1 MRHCH
6 LFACIVLLLLFAIGL
21 QGQEQKQK
29 VKLPE
34 ADELIIRSENG
45 EYDLNGDV
53 IHLKKGHNQVVYG
66 PIELNAQEM
75 WFNQQT
81 SEFKAS
87 GDVVVKLDDGT
98 SWASQNV
105 NGNLNAKELN
115 FDAYGFDGKVWH
127 SGGEGGHALPNG
139 EKHLDHAW
147 LTTCDCYPPHYRVC
161 ASDMTHYP
169 DNTFSAKHLI
179 IKLGVVPVFYFPY
192 AWGTTDNSA
201 GLIFKPGYS
210 GKKGAYLRLGRIW
223 QLQGDDNYTQFYTD
237 LMSKRGVALGH
248 DTEWKSDRQ
257 QVSVNLYGL
266 LDRDPPETERGYN
279 RRFDEEH
286 DRFRIATY
294 YRYDVSETSAIR
306 LNVDYMSD
314 IDMLE
319 DWFKHDYRQILQ
331 TKSYLNWTTDGD
343 FYNFTV
349 NVRPRINE
357 FYTVVET
364 LPEVRLDIP
373 RISLGELPLEY
384 QSSTS
389 FGYYSMKWRNFYRH
403 RWEVITDDEYDSEV
417 HRDPA
422 DYQAFRADTVHFMYL
437 PMALDDYVKF
447 IPRAG
452 FRATYYS
459 KTSKARIRRE
469 DIAAMIDVDNPDHVY
484 NSTPIRQYDN
494 DGGDVLR
501 TAFEIGGELK
511 NRMYSDWVDMNLDFI
526 DGHGIRH
533 VVEPYVNYTYA
544 HDPSHDCD
552 HLYFFDEIDR
562 LERQHFIRLGV
573 DQLWQT
579 RIDGRVNT
587 IARWQNY
594 VDFHFD
600 RGEESGRHPGDYGSR
615 LDIYPCEWLTF
626 WSAILHDIGEGDI
639 QCGET
644 GFRYGKIHDFNLSC
658 RYVYRNDH
666 MSRSVYS
673 MGSTLVDLTGESSY
687 YKKYFETADTIN
699 VTFHVPLLDDEKMSF
714 DVEAEYDFEKNTLSE
729 HKYIINKDL
738 HCWTMSFGVGWDN
751 GDFEAMILFRLKA
764 FPNVKV
770 DLNI

>member
-1 MRHCH
+1 MRRC
-6 LFACIVLLLLFAIGL
+6 FPIVLAILLLAAMSVL
-21 QGQEQKQK
+21 RAQEKKEK

-34 ADELIIRSENG
+34 ADELIIRSESG
-45 EYDLNGDV
+45 EYDIKGDAV
-53 IHLKKGHNQVVYG
+53 HLKKGHNQVIYG
-66 PIELNAQEM
+66 PLELTAQEM
-75 WFNQQT
+75 WFNQET
-81 SEFKAS
+81 TDFKAQ
-87 GDVVVKLDDGT
+87 GDVVVKLNDGT

-105 NGNLNAKELN
+105 SGKLETRELN

-127 SGGEGGHALPNG
+127 SGGEGGRALPNG

-147 LTTCDCYPPHYRVC
+147 LSTCDCYPPHYSLC

-169 DNTFSAKHLI
+169 DNTFTAKHLV

-192 AWGTTDNSA
+192 AWGTTDNTA

-223 QLQGDDNYTQFYTD
+223 QLDKDGSYTQTYTD
-237 LMSKRGVALGH
+237 LMSKRGIALGH
-248 DTEWKSDRQ
+248 DTEWKSGAHETA
-257 QVSVNLYGL
+257 VNLYGL
-266 LDRDPPETERGYN
+266 LDSDPPETERGYN
-279 RRFDEEH
+279 RRFDETH
-286 DRFRIATY
+286 DRFRLAWY
-294 YRYDVSETSAIR
+294 YRYDVSEMSAIR

-314 IDMLE
+314 IDMLA
-319 DWFKHDYRQILQ
+319 DWFKRDYRNVLE

-343 FYNFTV
+343 FYNFSV

-357 FYTVVET
+357 FYTTVET

-373 RISLGELPLEY
+373 RIGLGETPLEY

-389 FGYYSMKWRNFYRH
+389 FGYYSMKWRNFDRH
-403 RWEVITDDEYDSEV
+403 RWQLIPLDEYDSDE

-437 PMALDDYVKF
+437 PMAAGDIVKLT
-447 IPRAG
+447 PRAG

-459 KTSKARIRRE
+459 ESSRERISRR
-469 DIAAMIDVDNPDHVY
+469 DIANMIDVDNPDHVY
-484 NSTPIRQYDN
+484 NKTRTRRYDD
-494 DGGDVLR
+494 DGGEVLR
-501 TAFEIGGELK
+501 TAFEIGAELK
-511 NRMYSDWVDMNLDFI
+511 SRMYSDWAEMHLDAI
-526 DGHGIRH
+526 GANGLRH

-544 HDPSHDCD
+544 HDPSHDAS

-600 RGEESGRHPGDYGSR
+600 RGEESRRHPGDFGSR
-615 LDIYPCEWLTF
+615 LDIYPCDWLSMWT
-626 WSAILHDIGEGDI
+626 AVLHDIGEGDI
-639 QCGET
+639 QCGEA
-644 GFRYGKIHDFNLSC
+644 GFRYGKLHEFNLAC

-666 MSRSVYS
+666 ISRSVYS
-673 MGSTLVDLTGESSY
+673 MGSTLVDFSGESSY
-687 YKKYFETADTIN
+687 YKKNFETADTIHAK
-699 VTFHVPLLDDEKMSF
+699 VHVPLNEKTSLDM
-714 DVEAEYDFEKNTLSE
+714 EAEYDFEKSTLSE
-729 HKYIINKDL
+729 HKYILNRDL
-738 HCWTMSFGVGWDN
+738 HCWIMSVGAGWEN
-751 GDFEAMILFRLKA
+751 GDFEVMILFRLKA